1 MGRLYFSKVSQ
12 KYKGQTMKTN
22 SSDTINR
29 VWKFFTS
36 VKLTV
41 VLLLSLAVTSIIGT
55 VIPQG
60 ATASQYF
67 QKYGELWYKYLSS
80 IDSIFDIFD
89 MYHSWWFQIL
99 LLLLTINI
107 IICSIDRMKA
117 TLKIIFV
124 NLPPF
129 NVSKFRGLENKKEFS
144 DKRTP
149 DELEKIYKPIV
160 SRSYGYSRVEQ
171 TDNGFCLFA
180 EKWRWTR
187 LGVYIVHLS
196 IVLMLLGGLIGSI
209 FGFEGFVNVPE
220 GESAKKINLRNT
232 TEMHLLD
239 FEIKCEDFSVSF
251 YDSGTP
257 KEFRSSLVI
266 IENEKPV
273 LKKDIIVNDPL
284 RYKGINIFQSSY
296 GTLAPREVTLNF
308 TIRETGMEYKEK
320 AVINKPVDIPEGLG
334 TFIIKDYSSSAD
346 FKGHNIGEAFMGI
359 LTEKTGNPVNIL
371 LPLRFPSFDK
381 MRKGGVVIAVANY
394 NPRYYTGLQVTK
406 DPGVW
411 VVYSGF
417 ILIII
422 GCFITFFMSHQR
434 LCIEVTG
441 KGKESRVMVSGTSN
455 KNKMGMQ
462 RKIEILSEK
471 LDKLLK

>member
-1 MGRLYFSKVSQ
+1 MTK
-12 KYKGQTMKTN
+12 KTN

-55 VIPQG
+55 VIPQSG
-60 ATASQYF
+60 TASEYF
-67 QKYGELWYKYLSS
+67 HKYGELRYKILSFL
-80 IDSIFDIFD
+80 DSIFDIFD
-89 MYHSWWFQIL
+89 MYHSWWFQVL

-117 TLKIIFV
+117 TWKIIFV
-124 NLPPF
+124 KIPRF
-129 NVSKFRGLENKKEFS
+129 KVARFRRLEDKKEFS
-144 DKRTP
+144 DNRKP
-149 DELEKIYKPIV
+149 DELEQIYKPII
-160 SRSYGYSRVEQ
+160 SRSYGYSRIEQ
-171 TDNGFCLFA
+171 TDNGFYLFA

-187 LGVYIVHLS
+187 IGVYIVHLS
-196 IVLMLLGGLIGSI
+196 IILMLLGGLLGSI
-209 FGFEGFVNVPE
+209 FGLEGFVNIPE
-220 GESAKKINLRNT
+220 GESIKKIKLRNT
-232 TEMHLLD
+232 AEMHLLD
-239 FEIKCEDFSVSF
+239 FEIKCEDFSLSF
-251 YDSGTP
+251 YDSGAP
-257 KEFRSSLVI
+257 KEYRSSLVI
-266 IENEKPV
+266 IENGKPV

-296 GTLAPREVTLNF
+296 GTLPPREVTLSF
-308 TIRETGMEYKEK
+308 TIKETGMEYRKK
-320 AVINKPVDIPEGLG
+320 AVINKPVDLPEGLG
-334 TFIIKDYSSSAD
+334 SFIIKDYSSSAG

-359 LTEKTGNPVNIL
+359 LTRKTGNPVNIL
-371 LPLRFPSFDK
+371 LPMRFPSFDK
-381 MRKGGVVIAVANY
+381 MRKGDVVIAVASHNH
-394 NPRYYTGLQVTK
+394 RYYTGLQVTK

-417 ILIII
+417 ILMII
-422 GCFITFFMSHQR
+422 GCFVTFFMSHQR

-441 KGKESRVMVSGTSN
+441 KGNHSMVMVAGTSN

-471 LDKLLK
+471 LDKL

>member
-1 MGRLYFSKVSQ
+1 
-12 KYKGQTMKTN
+12 MKIN
-22 SSDTINR
+22 SSDTVNG

-41 VLLLSLAVTSIIGT
+41 FLLLSLAVTSIIGT
-55 VIPQG
+55 LIPQSG
-60 ATASQYF
+60 TESQYF
-67 QKYGELWYKYLSS
+67 QKYGELWYKILSFL
-80 IDSIFDIFD
+80 DSIFDIFD

-124 NLPPF
+124 KVPPF
-129 NVSKFRGLENKKEFS
+129 NVSRFRSIEYKQEFS
-144 DKRTP
+144 KSRMP
-149 DELEKIYKPIV
+149 GELEKVYKPII
-160 SRSYGYSRVEQ
+160 SKSYGYSRIEQ
-171 TDNGFCLFA
+171 TDNGICLFA

-196 IVLMLLGGLIGSI
+196 IILMLLGGLIGSL
-209 FGFEGFVNVPE
+209 FGFEGMVNIPE
-220 GESAKKINLRNT
+220 GESAKKITLRNT
-232 TEMHLLD
+232 DKMHLLD
-239 FEIKCEDFSVSF
+239 FEIKCEDFHVSF
-251 YDSGTP
+251 HDNGSP
-257 KEFRSSLVI
+257 KEFRSSVVL
-266 IENEKPV
+266 IEDGKPV
-273 LKKDIIVNDPL
+273 LTKDIIMNDPI

-296 GTLAPREVTLNF
+296 GTLAPKEVTLSF
-308 TIRETGMEYKEK
+308 TNKETGMEYRKK
-320 AVINKPVDIPEGLG
+320 AVINKPVDIPTGMG
-334 TFIIKDYSSSAD
+334 TFIIKEYRPSAG
-346 FKGHNIGEAFMGI
+346 FKGHNIGEAFTGV
-359 LTEKTGNPVNIL
+359 LTPKTGDPINIL

-381 MRKGGVVIAVANY
+381 MRKGDVIIAVASHEHN
-394 NPRYYTGLQVTK
+394 YYTGLQVTK

-422 GCFITFFMSHQR
+422 GCFVTFFMSHQR

-441 KGKESRVMVSGTSN
+441 ENNHSLVMVSGTSN
-455 KNKMGMQ
+455 KNKMGMK

-471 LDKLLK
+471 LDKLVE